1 MNSETGT
8 DRSLRTKNNASVGGD
23 DSAPRCRG
31 GFPRPPVDF
40 DVILRNGQD
49 RSLRVVGAIHES
61 PVCHSEPIGEESRFA
76 QVYFVLL
83 GILRFAQDDKLEFDV
98 N

>member
-8 DRSLRTKNNASVGGD
+8 
-23 DSAPRCRG
+23 
-31 GFPRPPVDF
+31 
-40 DVILRNGQD
+40 D

-61 PVCHSEPIGEESRFA
+61 PVCHSEPFGEESRFA

-83 GILRFAQDDKLEFDV
+83 EILRSAQDDKLGVVGANMFYFV
-98 N
+98 RRCR

>member
-8 DRSLRTKNNASVGGD
+8 DRSLRTKKQCERRGRRLGASFVGAGL
-23 DSAPRCRG
+23 RG
-31 GFPRPPVDF
+31 PPVDF

-49 RSLRVVGAIHES
+49 RSLHVQNTIYRVGRGLA
-61 PVCHSEPIGEESRFA
+61 PAAG
-76 QVYFVLL
+76 
-83 GILRFAQDDKLEFDV
+83 FDV